1 MGPFPSM
8 GLPSAS
14 TTRPRRASPTGT
26 STWAGQYFGRGHGKN
41 RTYNLS
47 GTLDGLAFLDQ
58 SVRTEKHHTNLAGF
72 QVHAHALDT
81 RGEPA
86 IPLVSVVACWSMWLR
101 VLDKLLGLDVAHA
114 VNTGNTVTVPLS
126 TSVPLNMRWRCGLPD
141 GKHTSSLGETVL
153 LLDATDPLLE
163 DRGHL
168 GRGGLCF
175 GGIGSDGVGEGR
187 GAGLVWWG
195 TWSVR
200 GRRLGRGELPPPS
213 AQRRSLHPS
222 PIERVPLRRQWY
234 PEATPGANGDGEA
247 GCRRTCRRM
256 RWTYRR
262 NSARGRDCSD
272 PAARLADG
280 SREHCCGAQ
289 KTVLMALQPIEID
302 AGKEEGSW

>member
-200 GRRLGRGELPPPS
+200 GRRLGRGELPPPHLPS
-213 AQRRSLHPS
+213 AAACIHRPS
-222 PIERVPLRRQWY
+222 NEFHC
-234 PEATPGANGDGEA
+234 GANGIQRRLLEPTAMARRAAGARAGGCDGLTDAILPVAEIA
-247 GCRRTCRRM
+247 ATRRLDWR
-256 RWTYRR
+256 
-262 NSARGRDCSD
+262 
-272 PAARLADG
+272 
-280 SREHCCGAQ
+280 
-289 KTVLMALQPIEID
+289 MALENI
-302 AGKEEGSW
+302 AAVLKRLF

>member
-86 IPLVSVVACWSMWLR
+86 IPLASVVACWSMWLR

-200 GRRLGRGELPPPS
+200 GRRLGRGELPPPICPAPQPAS
-213 AQRRSLHPS
+213 IAHRTSSIAAPMVSRGDSWSQRRWRGGLQAHVQADAMDLPTQFCPWQRLQRPGGSTGGWLS
-222 PIERVPLRRQWY
+222 RTLLR
-234 PEATPGANGDGEA
+234 
-247 GCRRTCRRM
+247 C
-256 RWTYRR
+256 
-262 NSARGRDCSD
+262 SKDCSNGT
-272 PAARLADG
+272 A
-280 SREHCCGAQ
+280 
-289 KTVLMALQPIEID
+289 TN
-302 AGKEEGSW
+302 